1 MQRLVQ
7 QMQVQQAQMP
17 QGGGQ
22 GVFAAGLNKGKDRG
36 CSKDCQVSNDL
47 VSVHANLA
55 TSR

>member
-55 TSR
+55 TGR